1 MNMIEDVREFHER
14 FGIDYDGKPRFLP
27 EDLLRFRLKFLH
39 EELVEYHLHQ
49 LPHADGMPDD
59 QVVQHL
65 AQQLDG
71 LVDLIYVTIGT
82 AYLQGFDLEEAW
94 RRVHQANM
102 TKVRANSAQD
112 STRNY
117 IGDVVKPPN
126 FIPPDHTDLVADHA
140 HRDHVYLKAR
150 SATGRP

>member
-1 MNMIEDVREFHER
+1 MINMIEDVRAFHER
-14 FGIDYDGKPRFLP
+14 FSIDYYGRPRFLP

-49 LPHADGMPDD
+49 LPHADGMPDE
-59 QVVQHL
+59 QIVHHL

-71 LVDLIYVTIGT
+71 LVDLLYVTIGT
-82 AYLQGFDLEEAW
+82 AYLQGFNLEEAW

-102 TKVRANSAQD
+102 TKVRATSARD

-117 IGDVVKPPN
+117 AGDVVKPLN

-140 HRDHVYLKAR
+140 HKDYMPL
-150 SATGRP
+150 TGRLTHGH

>member
-59 QVVQHL
+59 DRALDSQRI
-65 AQQLDG
+65 AQRAAIFAV
-71 LVDLIYVTIGT
+71 LV
-82 AYLQGFDLEEAW
+82 
-94 RRVHQANM
+94 RRVSGHGRFAEAA
-102 TKVRANSAQD
+102 R
-112 STRNY
+112 
-117 IGDVVKPPN
+117 
-126 FIPPDHTDLVADHA
+126 IP
-140 HRDHVYLKAR
+140 RDRSKAIR
-150 SATGRP
+150 